1 MEDKTYNF
9 KMDLPYLGMMPF
21 KQKALNVVIMTI
33 SGSALVSEL
42 STYSYG
48 IAEASDA
55 QGTDITVTLTDKFMR
70 GKINCIVFNMKH
82 TAKNPGVYDKCFIY
96 QTTTNPG
103 YYGYVLYNS
112 ETGNQLHKYGLDL
125 EDDRLCQYLKQ
136 SIASIQRS
144 MFFNYYSKKFDDL
157 RKYNPGK
164 RHIMSVADYNDVVN
178 KWKEFVK
185 SDTDRILNYFE

>member
-1 MEDKTYNF
+1 MEDNTYNF

-33 SGSALVSEL
+33 NGSALVSEL
-42 STYSYG
+42 SSYSYG
-48 IAEASDA
+48 IAEALDN
-55 QGTDITVTLTDKFMR
+55 QGTDISVTLTDKFFR

-112 ETGNQLHKYGLDL
+112 KTGKQLHKYGLDL
-125 EDDRLCQYLKQ
+125 ADDRLCQYLKQ

-144 MFFNYYSKKFDDL
+144 MFFDFYSKRFDDL
-157 RKYNPGK
+157 KTYNPNK
-164 RHIMSVADYNDVVN
+164 RHIMNVSDYNNVIN
-178 KWKEFVK
+178 RWKEFIK
-185 SDTDRILNYFE
+185 NDTDRILNYFE